1 MPQSKVGLDVSYGV
15 EYHRL
20 AVRLLETRL
29 QSDLADLQTVKREI
43 KAARTQGEL
52 STKFT
57 NKRRSIARSIVRTR
71 RDMERMQ
78 GLLQKREEW
87 ERADGS

>member
-1 MPQSKVGLDVSYGV
+1 MSYGV
-15 EYHRL
+15 EHYRL

-29 QSDLADLQTVKREI
+29 QSDLADLQRVKREI
-43 KAARTQGEL
+43 KEARSKGEVA
-52 STKFT
+52 TRYT
-57 NKRRSIARSIVRTR
+57 NKRRSISRAVLRTR

-78 GLLQKREEW
+78 ASLQKREEW

>member
-1 MPQSKVGLDVSYGV
+1 MSYGV
-15 EYHRL
+15 EHHRL
-20 AVRLLETRL
+20 AVRLLEIRL

-43 KAARTQGEL
+43 KEARSKGEVA
-52 STKFT
+52 TRYT
-57 NKRRSIARSIVRTR
+57 NKRRSISRAVLKTR

-78 GLLQKREEW
+78 ASLQKREEW